1 MIDRK
6 FIGYEFAPATAEVE
20 KGRLRFF
27 AKATGNADPI
37 YFDEEAARAAGY
49 KSLPVPPTF
58 FFCLEMER
66 DNPMDFL
73 ELLDVD
79 LGRVLH
85 GEQSFV
91 YHAPVCAG
99 DLVTFR
105 SRISDIYD
113 KKSGALEFI
122 VMETEGRN
130 QDGLHVVDMRRSI
143 VVRNA

>member
-6 FIGYEFAPATAEVE
+6 FIGYEFAPAIAEVE

-73 ELLDVD
+73 ELLGVD

-99 DLVTFR
+99 DHVTFR

-113 KKSGALEFI
+113 KKGGALEFI